1 MTEKIR
7 VPQLSD
13 DENGLVNRLLERIDK
28 KGTRN
33 RMRSAYYDGRKAA
46 RMLTNVVPEQYQ
58 NIGLALGWAGKAV
71 DGLTRRTVID
81 EFVSPG
87 GPDLESL
94 GLLELEE
101 SNFLFSELAQA
112 RTDSAL
118 HGVSYLVT
126 TQGAE
131 GEPRA
136 LVHAKS
142 ALDSTGDW
150 NDRARKL
157 DNFLSITDRDDR
169 QVTGFA
175 LYLPNLIVNASKKD
189 GKWQAGRTEHSW
201 GVPVE
206 PQVYKPRTSRRH
218 GKSRITRPVMGLQ
231 DATLRALLRIEGH
244 MDIYAVPQMVLRG
257 AMEDMFRNAD
267 GTFKSSMQIVMG
279 RVLAIPDDE
288 DPSSANPR
296 VDVDQFDA
304 QSPKPH
310 IEQVNMLAKLMS
322 RETNLPDSDF
332 ALTDFAN
339 PTSGDSYIQGRDD
352 LITEAEG
359 AQDDWAPGTRRT
371 VRRALAIQ
379 NGLTEIPKDWDAIRE
394 RWRDPRYTS
403 KAAVADAG
411 AKQIQAAPWL
421 ADTTV
426 GLRLLGLNP
435 DDIQEALSARRVTQG
450 RQVVEAVLNANSG
463 ANAGSDSTGNSG
475 SGQ

>member
-1 MTEKIR
+1 MNEKIR
-7 VPQLSD
+7 VPQLSA
-13 DENGLVNRLLERIDK
+13 DENALVNRLLERIDK
-28 KGTRN
+28 KGRRN

-46 RMLTNVVPEQYQ
+46 RMLTDVVPEQYQ

-87 GPDLESL
+87 GPELKDL

-101 SNFLFSELAQA
+101 RNFLFSELAQA

-126 TQGAE
+126 TQGAG
-131 GEPRA
+131 GEPKA

-150 NDRARKL
+150 NDRSRQL
-157 DNFLSITDRDDR
+157 DNFLSVTDWGDR
-169 QVTGFA
+169 KVESFV
-175 LYLPNLIVNASKKD
+175 LYLPNLIIDASRAG
-189 GKWQAGRTEHSW
+189 GKWEVTRTPHAW

-218 GKSRITRPVMGLQ
+218 GKSRITRPVMGVQ
-231 DATLRALLRIEGH
+231 DAALRALLRIEGH

-279 RVLAIPDDE
+279 RVLALPDDV
-288 DPSSANPR
+288 DPSNPNPR

-310 IEQVNMLAKLMS
+310 IEQINMLAKLMS

-359 AQDDWAPGTRRT
+359 AQDDWAPGIRRT
-371 VRRALAIQ
+371 LRRALAIQ
-379 NGLTEIPKDWDAIRE
+379 NGYQSIPNGWDAIRE

-411 AKQIQAAPWL
+411 AKQVTAVPWL
-421 ADTTV
+421 AETPV
-426 GLRLLGLNP
+426 GLRLLGLDP
-435 DDIQEALSARRVTQG
+435 DDIQEALAARRVASG
-450 RQVVEAVLNANSG
+450 RAVVEAVLNANGGADAAGDTAGDSG
-463 ANAGSDSTGNSG
+463 GTE
-475 SGQ
+475 

>member
-1 MTEKIR
+1 
-7 VPQLSD
+7 
-13 DENGLVNRLLERIDK
+13 
-28 KGTRN
+28 
-33 RMRSAYYDGRKAA
+33 
-46 RMLTNVVPEQYQ
+46 
-58 NIGLALGWAGKAV
+58 
-71 DGLTRRTVID
+71 
-81 EFVSPG
+81 
-87 GPDLESL
+87 
-94 GLLELEE
+94 
-101 SNFLFSELAQA
+101 
-112 RTDSAL
+112 
-118 HGVSYLVT
+118 
-126 TQGAE
+126 
-131 GEPRA
+131 
-136 LVHAKS
+136 
-142 ALDSTGDW
+142 
-150 NDRARKL
+150 
-157 DNFLSITDRDDR
+157 
-169 QVTGFA
+169 
-175 LYLPNLIVNASKKD
+175 
-189 GKWQAGRTEHSW
+189 
-201 GVPVE
+201 
-206 PQVYKPRTSRRH
+206 
-218 GKSRITRPVMGLQ
+218 
-231 DATLRALLRIEGH
+231 

-421 ADTTV
+421 ADTPV

-463 ANAGSDSTGNSG
+463 TNAGSDSTGNSG